1 MKMNPD
7 SIKELRNRT
16 GLGLSDCKKALE
28 ECNGDIKQAIDKL
41 RAIGLAKAD
50 KKFDRV
56 TSDGLIA
63 MHLAENCG
71 VLIELNC
78 ETDFVARNEKFIEL
92 ISNLASITH
101 QERCASV
108 DELKMPNMK
117 ALVQCRKLS

>member
-1 MKMNPD
+1 MNPD
-7 SIKELRNRT
+7 NIKELRNRT

-28 ECNGDIKQAIDKL
+28 ECNGDIRQAIDKL

-63 MHLAENCG
+63 MHLAENRG

-92 ISNLASITH
+92 ISNLASIAY

-117 ALVQCRKLS
+117 TLVRCRKLS